1 NGNNDDDEDAVAAV
15 AVDAADA
22 GRTPCAPYASRL
34 RYPATLASSS
44 NRSYTV
50 RCVEFRY
57 GDDEDDEDEEDGRG
71 YVYGYASKE
80 HIAVTTFRDYLR
92 IKTVQPNPDYAGCK
106 AFLQR
111 LAEELGLKF
120 SAVEAAKGKCPH
132 VWCTL
137 HVAHPYLDLGGEQ
150 PVLPTLILNSHT
162 DVVPVSEDK
171 WTHDPFAADK
181 LPNGD
186 IIARGSQDMKCV
198 GIQYLEAIRILKAQ
212 GKQPVRT
219 VHVTFVPDEE
229 IGGSDGMAGF
239 RKMKEFKDLNAGFPL
254 DEGIANPGNACK
266 AFYGERYHWWL
277 KVTARGM
284 AGHGSQFLEPCATVR
299 LHKIIKKFLAFR
311 EAEKARLE
319 YGRKES
325 GVKFTLGD
333 VKSTNLTMLQAGKQ
347 INVVPEE
354 ASAFFD
360 MRVSPTVDLQKLKKE
375 VEGWCSDDG
384 VELTFLDAGWSNAIT
399 PIDDSNPWWKA
410 LTGAAKRRNV
420 ELEP

>member
-1 NGNNDDDEDAVAAV
+1 M
-15 AVDAADA
+15 
-22 GRTPCAPYASRL
+22 T
-34 RYPATLASSS
+34 
-44 NRSYTV
+44 
-50 RCVEFRY
+50 
-57 GDDEDDEDEEDGRG
+57 
-71 YVYGYASKE
+71 SKE

-120 SAVEAAKGKCPH
+120 SAVEHAKGKPICILTWVGSNPS
-132 VWCTL
+132 
-137 HVAHPYLDLGGEQ
+137 
-150 PVLPTLILNSHT
+150 LPTLILNSHT
-162 DVVPVSEDK
+162 DVVPVSEEK

-239 RKMKEFKDLNAGFPL
+239 RTMKEFKDLNAGFAL
-254 DEGIANPGNACK
+254 DEGKLPARIANPGNAYK
-266 AFYGERYHWWL
+266 AFYGERSHWWL
-277 KVTARGM
+277 KVTAKGM

-299 LHKIIKKFLAFR
+299 LHKVISKFLAFR

-333 VKSTNLTMLQAGKQ
+333 VTSTNLTMLKAGVQ

-360 MRVSPTVDLQKLKKE
+360 MRVSPTADLQKLKKE
-375 VEGWCSDDG
+375 VEGWCCDDG

-410 LTGAAKRRNV
+410 LTGVAKKRNV
-420 ELEP
+420 ELEPEIFPAATDSRFLREIGLPAIGISPMRNTPILLHDHDEYLNEKVFLEGVEFY